1 MDGIGILPPPARGRG
16 PAGWEGAD
24 GIHSQAELQ
33 SIKNLQKY
41 EINDN
46 CNTFA
51 ARNRLLHMWLVLAFV
66 SAIFLGFYDTSK
78 KASLRDNAVL
88 PVLFLNTMF
97 STLIFSPFLLDYLG
111 GFGWFSGTF
120 LDTAPFGDGA
130 FARGTQPLDTQLL
143 PECPCSPLAART
155 FSNSLSYSDLGAT
168 ALVVQAHLLV
178 VLKAFIVLSS
188 WICGYFG
195 LKHLPL
201 SIVGPI
207 NATRPVLVLV
217 GATLIFGESLNLY
230 QWTGVLLTI
239 FSIFLMSR
247 AGKKENIDFKS
258 NRWIWCLAGA
268 VLMGAVS
275 GLYDKFI
282 VKSLS
287 PMFVQSWFNFY
298 QMIIMAAICGLLW
311 YPRRHES
318 TPFTWRWSIPLISLF
333 ICVADFAYF
342 SSLHDS
348 ESMISVVSLV
358 RRSSV
363 IVSFAC
369 AALIFKE
376 RNLRTKIVDL
386 GLILLGMAFIWVG
399 TN

>member
-1 MDGIGILPPPARGRG
+1 
-16 PAGWEGAD
+16 
-24 GIHSQAELQ
+24 
-33 SIKNLQKY
+33 
-41 EINDN
+41 
-46 CNTFA
+46 
-51 ARNRLLHMWLVLAFV
+51 MWLVLAFV
-66 SAIFLGFYDTSK
+66 SATFLGFYDTSK
-78 KASLRDNAVL
+78 KASLKGNAVL
-88 PVLFLNTMF
+88 PVLFLNTVF
-97 STLIFSPFLLDYLG
+97 STLIFSPFLLDYIG

-120 LDTAPFGDGA
+120 LDTAPFPDCAHVLGGA
-130 FARGTQPLDTQLL
+130 QSLDTQQL
-143 PECPCSPLAART
+143 PTSPCSPLAART
-155 FSNSLSYSDLGAT
+155 FNNSLSNSELGAT
-168 ALVVQAHLLV
+168 TFVVRAHLLV

-217 GATLIFGESLNLY
+217 GATLIFGERLNPY
-230 QWTGVLLTI
+230 QWAGVLVTI
-239 FSIFLMSR
+239 LSVFLMSR
-247 AGKKENIDFKS
+247 TGKKENIDFRS
-258 NRWIWCLAGA
+258 NKWIWCLAGA

-282 VKSLS
+282 MKQLS

-298 QMIIMAAICGLLW
+298 QMIIMAAICILLW
-311 YPRRHES
+311 YPRRKES

-333 ICVADFAYF
+333 ICIADFAYF
-342 SSLHDS
+342 TSLNDP

-376 RNLRTKIVDL
+376 RNLRAKAVDL
-386 GLILLGMAFIWVG
+386 ALILIGMAFIWIG
-399 TN
+399 TR

>member
-1 MDGIGILPPPARGRG
+1 
-16 PAGWEGAD
+16 
-24 GIHSQAELQ
+24 
-33 SIKNLQKY
+33 
-41 EINDN
+41 
-46 CNTFA
+46 
-51 ARNRLLHMWLVLAFV
+51 MWLVLAFV
-66 SAIFLGFYDTSK
+66 SATFLGFYDTSK
-78 KASLRDNAVL
+78 KASLKGNAVL
-88 PVLFLNTMF
+88 PVLFLNTVF
-97 STLIFSPFLLDYLG
+97 STLIFSPFLLDYIG

-120 LDTAPFGDGA
+120 LDTAPFTPGA
-130 FARGTQPLDTQLL
+130 PFPGGAQPLDTQPL
-143 PECPCSPLAART
+143 PATSCSPLAAGDLN
-155 FSNSLSYSDLGAT
+155 NSLSNSELGAT
-168 ALVVQAHLLV
+168 AFVVRAHLLV

-217 GATLIFGESLNLY
+217 GATLIFGERLNPY
-230 QWTGVLLTI
+230 QWAGVLLTI
-239 FSIFLMSR
+239 LSVFLMSR
-247 AGKKENIDFKS
+247 TGKKEDIDFKS
-258 NRWIWCLAGA
+258 NKWIWCLAGA

-282 VKSLS
+282 MKQLS

-298 QMIIMAAICGLLW
+298 QMIIMAVICGLLW
-311 YPRRHES
+311 YPRRKES
-318 TPFTWRWSIPLISLF
+318 TAFTWRWSIPLISLF
-333 ICVADFAYF
+333 ICIADFAYF
-342 SSLHDS
+342 TSLNDP

-376 RNLRTKIVDL
+376 RNLRAKAVDL
-386 GLILLGMAFIWVG
+386 ALILIGMAFIWIG
-399 TN
+399 TR

>member
-1 MDGIGILPPPARGRG
+1 
-16 PAGWEGAD
+16 
-24 GIHSQAELQ
+24 
-33 SIKNLQKY
+33 
-41 EINDN
+41 
-46 CNTFA
+46 
-51 ARNRLLHMWLVLAFV
+51 MWLILAFV
-66 SAIFLGFYDTSK
+66 SATFLGFYDTSK
-78 KASLRDNAVL
+78 KASLRGNAVL
-88 PVLFLNTMF
+88 PVLFLNTVF
-97 STLIFSPFLLDYLG
+97 STLIFSPFLLDYIG
-111 GFGWFSGTF
+111 GFGWFSGSF
-120 LDTAPFGDGA
+120 LDTAPFSG
-130 FARGTQPLDTQLL
+130 GTTLDNPFTGGTM
-143 PECPCSPLAART
+143 S
-155 FSNSLSYSDLGAT
+155 
-168 ALVVQAHLLV
+168 VIQAHLLV

-230 QWTGVLLTI
+230 QWIGVLLTI
-239 FSIFLMSR
+239 LSIFLMSR

-258 NRWIWCLAGA
+258 NKWIWCLAGA
-268 VLMGAVS
+268 VVMGAVS

-282 VKSLS
+282 MKSLS

-298 QMIIMAAICGLLW
+298 QMIIMAVICGLLW
-311 YPRRHES
+311 YPKRHQS

-333 ICVADFAYF
+333 ICIADFAYF
-342 SSLHDS
+342 TSLNDS
-348 ESMISVVSLV
+348 GSMISVVSLV

-376 RNLRTKIVDL
+376 RNLLAKIVDL
-386 GLILLGMAFIWVG
+386 VLILLGMAFIWMG
-399 TN
+399 TAR